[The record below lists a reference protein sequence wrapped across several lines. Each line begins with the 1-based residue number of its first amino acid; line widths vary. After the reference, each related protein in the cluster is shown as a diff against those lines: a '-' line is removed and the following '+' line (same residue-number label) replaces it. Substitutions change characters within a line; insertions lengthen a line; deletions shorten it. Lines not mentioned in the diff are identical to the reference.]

1 MKDGQIQDPRAATDP
16 HERAYRWWRLAM
28 NKIKK
33 QYRAKKSIALN
44 GVRRIGGGDDLD
56 EICESEEEETAAAHL
71 QMQICRQLIARAD
84 LAPLSAPY

>member
-33 QYRAKKSIALN
+33 EYRAKKSIALN
-44 GVRRIGGGDDLD
+44 GVRRIGGGADLD
-56 EICESEEEETAAAHL
+56 EICESEEEETAASTDDNAI
-71 QMQICRQLIARAD
+71 QKQIEKV
-84 LAPLSAPY
+84 PVN